1 MYFNIQ
7 EFLNEHP
14 EVKLIHKKNDNSAT
28 VQIDGKITTFDTQR
42 ANNYHRMNSEINKQ
56 NQQANNTKSAIDS
69 RASDVQ
75 RIGKLLG
82 FDNVSHL
89 DNLALQNAMKATSKS
104 AMQIRNDFQLYKV
117 MQKTE
122 QAKSGIKASRE
133 MYAAAEEDKMARLGK
148 TVPSRESIPT
158 SGLPSEQ

>member
-28 VQIDGKITTFDTQR
+28 VQIDDKITTFDTQR

-56 NQQANNTKSAIDS
+56 NQQASATKTAIDS

-82 FDNVSHL
+82 FDNVSQL
-89 DNLALQNAMKATSKS
+89 DNLALQNAMKATRKS
-104 AMQIRNDFQLYKV
+104 AMQIRNDFQLYKA

-122 QAKSGIKASRE
+122 QAKAGIKASRE
-133 MYAAAEEDKMARLGK
+133 MYATAEADKMARLGK
-148 TVPSRESIPT
+148 TVPSRESMPT